1 MTDKWDP
8 SNPEHKA
15 IAHGIEVSLVLS
27 RFAGLEGGRCG
38 SSESDSTPYQ
48 AGDGIPEMRTL
59 HEARKALKAVGFE
72 IMHEEDLADREL
84 IHPIPPSRLR
94 APGPDVIP
102 WYYPLEG
109 EILKAQTLWDSE
121 QYALPFMHVAYDA
134 AVLTVLRMTTLG
146 KAITQNAVW
155 GLEKLG
161 FVPKGTYDVGE
172 SLKGAADALVKG
184 GRQKLFT

>member
-1 MTDKWDP
+1 
-8 SNPEHKA
+8 
-15 IAHGIEVSLVLS
+15 
-27 RFAGLEGGRCG
+27 
-38 SSESDSTPYQ
+38 
-48 AGDGIPEMRTL
+48 
-59 HEARKALKAVGFE
+59 
-72 IMHEEDLADREL
+72 
-84 IHPIPPSRLR
+84 
-94 APGPDVIP
+94 
-102 WYYPLEG
+102 
-109 EILKAQTLWDSE
+109 LWDSE

-134 AVLTVLRMTTLG
+134 AVLTVFRMTTLG